1 MRSGLR
7 ISAGMIVLGVAC
19 AGIAPV
25 LSSPGEPIE
34 LIGGSALFNAPRPE
48 PTPSGGLIWLL
59 AAYAQ
64 ERGVS
69 PLQPAGPVLGT
80 QGVPGRIAPPSFSLI
95 EIDPNGRIRF
105 EGHGTPG
112 SRVTLNR
119 HGEPFASAV
128 VTPKGDWSVTL
139 DGQMSSGVHVFSS
152 SAAQPTNGTAIEGGD
167 VRIAIPR
174 ELAVP
179 GGTEKGQSHG
189 AVGGNVRQDD
199 VRRRAEDIAG
209 AASEEF
215 SRIQERQISQASPP
229 VDQKGTSAGQEEQE
243 GGSFLFW
250 MQEWLASSNRQFQGK
265 IMRRLQVPSP
275 EAEAAAEVELKRKK
289 EDTAAVE
296 QKAEEARR
304 QAEAAEAQRKAEEA
318 RRQAEAAE
326 AQRKAE
332 EARRQAEAAEAQRK
346 AERSAAIAPATNTA
360 KDKLPAAK
368 SPEGTAATSPQDAPP
383 TAARSGTSP
392 YRSASGRPDPRGPDG
407 HVMPEGWRRFADLVQ
422 RRQQSEEPAPSHQV
436 SGRSQGDTGSAGVQ
450 SAKAIA
456 NAMPD
461 GGQGTNTGRNV
472 HTRACPG
479 AGRNIHLPGTYIVRS
494 GDNLWAIS
502 RRHYRRGKYWSVIY
516 RANVKRIADPD
527 LIFPCQKV
535 HIPRLR
541 RP

>member
-304 QAEAAEAQRKAEEA
+304 QAEAAEADRKST
-318 RRQAEAAE
+318 RLN
-326 AQRKAE
+326 
-332 EARRQAEAAEAQRK
+332 
-346 AERSAAIAPATNTA
+346 S
-360 KDKLPAAK
+360 
-368 SPEGTAATSPQDAPP
+368 
-383 TAARSGTSP
+383 
-392 YRSASGRPDPRGPDG
+392 
-407 HVMPEGWRRFADLVQ
+407 
-422 RRQQSEEPAPSHQV
+422 SH
-436 SGRSQGDTGSAGVQ
+436 
-450 SAKAIA
+450 
-456 NAMPD
+456 
-461 GGQGTNTGRNV
+461 
-472 HTRACPG
+472 
-479 AGRNIHLPGTYIVRS
+479 IH
-494 GDNLWAIS
+494 
-502 RRHYRRGKYWSVIY
+502 
-516 RANVKRIADPD
+516 
-527 LIFPCQKV
+527 
-535 HIPRLR
+535 
-541 RP
+541 